1 MWVRIVLILF
11 KKVVVKFIK
20 LSEKEYLVMQRM

>member
-20 LSEKEYLVMQRM
+20 PSEKEYLVMQRM